1 MARVS
6 QAGGKIIASTGAFRV
21 EFSVIRSMFRRHQ
34 VLFLIMCGRFALI
47 VDASVLADVFDVD
60 PPHDFEPRFN
70 IAPTQNIP
78 IVRTGRAL
86 TRECEMVR
94 WGLIPPWAKDM
105 TIGAK
110 MINAR
115 AETVAE
121 KPSFRAAV
129 KRRRCLVPA
138 NGFYEWVTTKNG
150 KRPYFIHFEDRRT
163 FAFAGLWERW
173 TARGGAS
180 LESCTII
187 TTTANE
193 LISDLH
199 HRMPVI
205 LPPEHHG
212 EWLRPESLTNGRLNE
227 LLVPHP
233 DEGMAAYQVSTHVN
247 RPANDDAEC
256 IARVS

>member
-1 MARVS
+1 
-6 QAGGKIIASTGAFRV
+6 
-21 EFSVIRSMFRRHQ
+21 
-34 VLFLIMCGRFALI
+34 MCGRFALI

-78 IVRTGRAL
+78 IVRTGKEQ

-150 KRPYFIHFEDRRT
+150 KRPYFIHFEDGRT

-212 EWLRPESLTNGRLNE
+212 EWLQPESLTTGRLNE

-233 DEGMAAYQVSTHVN
+233 AGEMAAYQVSTHVN

-256 IARVS
+256 IARVEG